1 MTFERRVT
9 AMIVNKKGEPI
20 FSDYATKVEI
30 VDDASGEYVEVSQV
44 CQEGFNGK
52 ISISGGEW
60 PVLREAIEQLLAECR
75 S

>member
-1 MTFERRVT
+1 MDFERRVT

-30 VDDASGEYVEVSQV
+30 TDEAGGEFVIVSQAGRE
-44 CQEGFNGK
+44 EGGVAIASN
-52 ISISGGEW
+52 EW
-60 PVLREAIEQLLAECR
+60 PELRAAIDQLLADCR

>member
-9 AMIVNKKGEPI
+9 AMTVNKKGEPI

-30 VDDASGEYVEVSQV
+30 TDEAVGEFVIVSQAGRE
-44 CQEGFNGK
+44 EG
-52 ISISGGEW
+52 GGGVAIASNEW
-60 PVLREAIEQLLAECR
+60 PELRAAIDQLLADCR

>member
-1 MTFERRVT
+1 MIFEKRVT
-9 AMIVNKKGEPI
+9 AMIVNVKGEPI

-30 VDDASGEYVEVSQV
+30 VDEAAGEYVEVSQGGK
-44 CQEGFNGK
+44 EGFDRK
-52 ISISGGEW
+52 VSISGGEW